1 MKYFGLDDDQMLQVG
16 DPISKTVNLKINGE
30 KPENKT
36 NRRLSFAFINPNHH
50 PAHVVILSAIIFVA
64 ISISISICRY

>member
-1 MKYFGLDDDQMLQVG
+1 MLQVG

-30 KPENKT
+30 KPEKKA

-50 PAHVVILSAIIFVA
+50 PAHVVILSAIIFAA
-64 ISISISICRY
+64 ISISISIMLL